1 MASPR
6 IIEPTNVQLLPE
18 GIAIQWADGHVS
30 LYAHRELRL
39 QCHCAECIG
48 EWPNRRQLDTDAVA
62 PDVVAVEYQPVG
74 RYALQFLWSDA
85 HYTGIYPY
93 TLLRELCP
101 CPECVGTRD
110 EG

>member
-39 QCHCAECIG
+39 QCRCAECIG
-48 EWPNRRQLDTDAVA
+48 EWPNRRQLDTDAV
-62 PDVVAVEYQPVG
+62 PQDVVAVEYMTVG

-101 CPECVGTRD
+101 CPECAGARD